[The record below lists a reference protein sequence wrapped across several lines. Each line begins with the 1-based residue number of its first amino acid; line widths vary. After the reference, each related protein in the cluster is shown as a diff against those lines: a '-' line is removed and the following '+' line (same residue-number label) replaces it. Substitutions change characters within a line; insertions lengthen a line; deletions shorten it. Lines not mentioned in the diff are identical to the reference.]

1 MRLDYNYLIKKSPP
15 LILRRALFLFVVCR
29 AVLSGQPHVAIA
41 VCGCHGVTA
50 LQNNNYRL
58 SLKYCVIFVIRCA
71 LSMP

>member
-1 MRLDYNYLIKKSPP
+1 M
-15 LILRRALFLFVVCR
+15 FVVWR

-50 LQNNNYRL
+50 LQNNNYKL